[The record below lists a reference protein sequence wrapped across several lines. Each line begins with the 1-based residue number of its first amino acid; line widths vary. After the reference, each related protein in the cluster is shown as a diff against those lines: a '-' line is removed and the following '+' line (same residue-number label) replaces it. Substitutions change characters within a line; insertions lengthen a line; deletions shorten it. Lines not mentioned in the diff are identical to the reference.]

1 MFFTT
6 KGGLDEMSDYTF
18 YRDPGSKIL
27 IPELFSDKAEDLA
40 KQVHGADEK
49 KNKRSQIRKFYDEV
63 VRLNAMAKTYPDD
76 WAKILPLVKMI
87 IAKAAY
93 AEGRKLVT
101 EEFVSFLK
109 GSIQQ
114 VKSPEDLDVFAGLFE
129 AFMGFYRKYRPSDN

>member
-1 MFFTT
+1 
-6 KGGLDEMSDYTF
+6 MSDYTF